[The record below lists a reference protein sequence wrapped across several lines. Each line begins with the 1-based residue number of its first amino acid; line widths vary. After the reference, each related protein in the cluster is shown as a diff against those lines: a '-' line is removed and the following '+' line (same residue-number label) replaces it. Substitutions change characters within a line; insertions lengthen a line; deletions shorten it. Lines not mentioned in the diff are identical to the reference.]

1 MAIGLSVKCRDRLA
15 EGTGMDKLQALE
27 ERMAHLQR
35 MMDDLSDVVA
45 RQDAEIRRLGRHV
58 GLLME
63 REASREAADGEIPL
77 ADQRPPH
84 W

>member
-1 MAIGLSVKCRDRLA
+1 MDRQ
-15 EGTGMDKLQALE
+15 QALE
-27 ERMAHLQR
+27 ERVAHLQKAV
-35 MMDDLSDVVA
+35 DDLSDVVA
-45 RQDAEIRRLGRHV
+45 QQAREIARLTRRV

-63 REASREAADGEIPL
+63 REAEREAEGGAIPL

>member
-1 MAIGLSVKCRDRLA
+1 
-15 EGTGMDKLQALE
+15 MDKLQAE
-27 ERMAHLQR
+27 ERIAHLER
-35 MMDDLSDVVA
+35 AIDDLSEVVA
-45 RQDAEIRRLGRHV
+45 RQDAEIRRLSRHV

-63 REASREAADGEIPL
+63 REATREATEGAIPL

>member
-1 MAIGLSVKCRDRLA
+1 MTDPIAHI
-15 EGTGMDKLQALE
+15 E
-27 ERMAHLQR
+27 EQLAHLTKTT
-35 MMDDLSDVVA
+35 DELSDIVA
-45 RQDAEIRRLGRHV
+45 RQTREITRLTRAV

-63 REASREAADGEIPL
+63 REAEREAEGGGQIPL